1 MTGVQ
6 ILSIPAQRGRTK
18 YQAVAGKQ
26 RANAETAGQALDA
39 ISLMLPRHETAVV
52 IVQPFVEDE
61 FFADSQSARL
71 GELMQRWRECRDTGV
86 LLSADDEAELQIL
99 VEAEL
104 IAATKRS
111 KHDEATPRR
120 S

>member
-39 ISLMLPRHETAVV
+39 ISQMLPRQETAVV

-61 FFADSQSARL
+61 FFSESQSARL
-71 GELMQRWRECRDTGV
+71 RELMQRWRECRDSGAPF
-86 LLSADDEAELQIL
+86 SADEDAELQAL
-99 VEAEL
+99 VEVELLAATERAAALCAEL
-104 IAATKRS
+104 
-111 KHDEATPRR
+111 PR
-120 S
+120 